1 MVGPK
6 WATKNVPQLGYML
19 RPLEMLHTVFFWSMP
34 NGILVFILT
43 TSLDKHLVT
52 TSTYLVAQ
60 ILDSNAEDK
69 IPSLSY

>member
-1 MVGPK
+1 
-6 WATKNVPQLGYML
+6 
-19 RPLEMLHTVFFWSMP
+19 MP

-69 IPSLSY
+69 NPISFLLIVCFRYVYKTYTCLNKIVKSEILSDLSMFL